1 MIYSTEETY
10 QEENIYV
17 RISKGKVYF
26 TLYSTV
32 QYTHL
37 EATFLQEIKL
47 TKSVNISQN
56 KCDFKVTLRVVIDY
70 ADTVSADSS
79 VGADVDYA

>member
-1 MIYSTEETY
+1 MIYSTAETY

-17 RISKGKVYF
+17 RISEGKVYF
-26 TLYSTV
+26 TL

-37 EATFLQEIKL
+37 EATFFQEIKL
-47 TKSVNISQN
+47 TKCVHISQN

-70 ADTVSADSS
+70 ADTVSADTS